1 LKVFNPD
8 NTPISLYIHLPWCEK
23 KCPYCDFNINVN
35 KTLGD
40 EEKLLGA
47 LFEDLSFSK
56 KYILN
61 RKFSSIYFGG
71 GTPSLVSPKIIKK
84 LITKLSNEGLIKDHG
99 EISFELN
106 PKEVSKEYLNDITN
120 IGINRISIGIQ
131 SFDQIVLDSLE
142 RNHNAQQSL
151 IAMETVAE
159 FGKLE
164 TSIDLIYG
172 VMEQSLSSLQ
182 NDLETFCKYNF
193 NHLSLYQLTIEP
205 NTIFY
210 KRELKIPSDEV
221 IESMESMAKRTLNQN
236 EIYQYEVSSWA
247 KNNMH
252 SKHNMNYWM
261 YGDYLGIGPGAH
273 SKITTSESILR
284 MIKLKKVDSYIK
296 DPTKNIITKIDE
308 SKYDLDLAMNLLRI
322 KNGISFKEAKKR
334 NIFISKQFNQKV
346 VTGIEAGLLEKDLFK
361 ATPKGY
367 KFLNDT
373 INLFN

>member
-1 LKVFNPD
+1 MKAFNPD

-35 KTLGD
+35 KSSGD
-40 EEKLLGA
+40 EEKLLEA
-47 LFEDLSFSK
+47 LFKDLSFSK

-71 GTPSLVSPKIIKK
+71 GTPSLVSPKIIER
-84 LITKLSNEGLIKDHG
+84 LITKLSNERLIKDHC

-106 PKEVSKEYLNDITN
+106 PKEVSKEYLNNITN

-159 FGKLE
+159 FEKLE

-172 VMEQSLSSLQ
+172 VMEQSQSSLQ

-210 KRELKIPSDEV
+210 KRELKIPSDEI
-221 IESMESMAKRTLNQN
+221 IESMELMAK
-236 EIYQYEVSSWA
+236 E
-247 KNNMH
+247 H
-252 SKHNMNYWM
+252 
-261 YGDYLGIGPGAH
+261 
-273 SKITTSESILR
+273 
-284 MIKLKKVDSYIK
+284 
-296 DPTKNIITKIDE
+296 
-308 SKYDLDLAMNLLRI
+308 
-322 KNGISFKEAKKR
+322 
-334 NIFISKQFNQKV
+334 
-346 VTGIEAGLLEKDLFK
+346 
-361 ATPKGY
+361 
-367 KFLNDT
+367 
-373 INLFN
+373 